1 MSIILIK
8 KIRDN
13 IAKNLKYIELI
24 NFGSICKQNLDIL
37 DCYKIKIVINEYSR
51 GLVIIYNKYDSPILC
66 RICWIIDNGRIRKYI
81 RDRHTINQLIYV
93 LKVGV
98 PSIFKSN
105 LDTFTNDTND
115 YINKNNDMPL
125 TRRNFN
131 KSDFCPK
138 YTDTVT
144 FYLDPNNLLK
154 DVIELNRAYH
164 IKFTDNLLR
173 FKFTSLNDIY
183 LFLYNLLNIN
193 FRRNSLIEFKETF
206 SENID
211 ITTPYFIKRG
221 NKIYLSI
228 NTQQYQ
234 DTENNYIIKG
244 VKLSKCCKDYEFNKI
259 LTSKLNILIICFKK
273 PINNLFKLT
282 PKLKSL
288 ILHEPQ
294 TESFFT
300 NNVYKLEFL
309 LNLVINYYF
318 TYKLNVLP
326 INIIKLCLHK
336 GSYNIT
342 FSHFINLKHLEI
354 SLLRNQHLDLSKT
367 NITYVKC
374 NLDYNSNII
383 FNNKIKYELLEII
396 AKDQINIQNV
406 ETVVLNVKTSS
417 YFVTIHNTYS
427 SILVI
432 KNKTK
437 MISFPKKVK
446 ELYLENMDMYSFSDL
461 PDSVEK
467 ISIFCYLQNK
477 KLGSYPKNLK
487 ELQIINLLTSGITP
501 YEIKKIKNIKLILPN
516 KYFTNQNLKKYSSR
530 TLHTKDYPSKIKY
543 IDEYGFINF
552 I

>member
-1 MSIILIK
+1 MSFILIK

-24 NFGSICKQNLDIL
+24 NFGSICKRNLDIL
-37 DCYKIKIVINEYSR
+37 DCYKIKILAKEYLSDT
-51 GLVIIYNKYDSPILC
+51 VIIYNKYDSPILC
-66 RICWIIDNGRIRKYI
+66 RHKIDNDRIRKYI
-81 RDRHTINQLIYV
+81 HDRPTINQLIYV
-93 LKVGV
+93 LEVSV
-98 PSIFKSN
+98 TSIFKRN
-105 LDTFTNDTND
+105 FDTFSNETNE
-115 YINKNNDMPL
+115 YINKNNNMTQ

-131 KSDFCPK
+131 KSDFYPK
-138 YTDTVT
+138 YTNTVT
-144 FYLDPNNLLK
+144 FYLNLNNSLK

-164 IKFTDNLLR
+164 IKFTDNLL
-173 FKFTSLNDIY
+173 KSKITSLNDIY

-193 FRRNSLIEFKETF
+193 SRRNSLVEFKEEL

-211 ITTPYFIKRG
+211 ITSPYFIKKG

-228 NTQQYQ
+228 NSKQYP
-234 DTENNYIIKG
+234 ENNYIIKG

-259 LTSKLNILIICFKK
+259 LTSKLDILIICFKK

-288 ILHEPQ
+288 ILNESQ

-300 NNVYKLEFL
+300 NNVCKLEFL
-309 LNLVINYYF
+309 LDLVINYYF
-318 TYKLNVLP
+318 TYNLNVLP
-326 INIIKLCLHK
+326 INITKLCLHK
-336 GSYNIT
+336 GSSNIK
-342 FSHFINLKHLEI
+342 FSQFINLKHLEI
-354 SLLRNQHLDLSKT
+354 LLLQNQHLDLSKT

-396 AKDQINIQNV
+396 AKDRINIQNV

-417 YFVTIHNTYS
+417 YYVTIHNTYS

-437 MISFPKKVK
+437 MISFPKKLK

-516 KYFTNQNLKKYSSR
+516 KYFTNQNLKKYSRR